1 MNIIWAKEQIEYSI
15 KNSTNEKNL
24 IFIITYEMKNI
35 LFMHLMIGEK
45 NYY

>member
-35 LFMHLMIGEK
+35 
-45 NYY
+45 NYLSI